1 LEDWIRIFDLGRPAA
16 GLAAIAVAAALEYL
30 FPPVPGD
37 TVILLG
43 FFLAG
48 RGHLP
53 WAGVVAAAL
62 LGGLVGVEAAYRIGS
77 RLGRSYFF
85 LRRSRIAAAK
95 LPRLERYLARY
106 GGRLLLVNRFLPVLR
121 GLFLYAAGTARL
133 PWASTFL
140 CANASN
146 LAWVL
151 LLAWVGHRFGAS
163 WERLEGVFKAYSSI
177 LGVLFLSY
185 LVLTIWRYSLRARM
199 NESS

>member
-48 RGHLP
+48 RGQLP
-53 WAGVVAAAL
+53 WAGVAAAAL

-77 RLGRSYFF
+77 RLGKSYFF

-95 LPRLERYLARY
+95 LPRLERYLTRY

-163 WERLEGVFKAYSSI
+163 WERLEGVFKAYSAI
-177 LGVLFLSY
+177 LGVLFLGY
-185 LVLTIWRYSLRARM
+185 LVFTIWRYSLRARM
-199 NESS
+199 KESS

>member
-16 GLAAIAVAAALEYL
+16 GLAVIAIVAALEYL

-53 WAGVVAAAL
+53 WAGVVAASL
-62 LGGLVGVEAAYRIGS
+62 IGGLVGAEAAYRIGW
-77 RLGRSYFF
+77 RLGKSYFF
-85 LRRSRIAAAK
+85 LRRSRFASSK
-95 LPRLERYLARY
+95 LPLLERYLSRY

-121 GLFLYAAGTARL
+121 GLFLYAAGSARM
-133 PWASTFL
+133 PWPSTFL

-163 WERLEGVFKAYSSI
+163 WERLEKGFKAYSAI

-185 LVLTIWRYSLRARM
+185 LVFTILRYGLRARM
-199 NESS
+199 KESS